1 MLVWV
6 CFSYSQCIICM
17 RISTLTSANWYVP
30 LSVTSNL
37 STAGQTPSMVQVPS
51 KVTFQMH
58 SHAITTTHH
67 QFQPTA
73 DGALNSGH
81 PFYSSQPIEEL
92 YWSKHFT
99 LFLSTWA
106 GFANIEKIRIVEPSL
121 KIERVGCP
129 RLWYYLVRMKRVFWV
144 FRESVISKLHNE
156 WESNFNY
163 WYSIYKAFEPSYMP
177 SSKSGF
183 LK

>member
-6 CFSYSQCIICM
+6 CFSCSQCIICM

-37 STAGQTPSMVQVPS
+37 SAAGQTPSMVQVPS
-51 KVTFQMH
+51 K
-58 SHAITTTHH
+58 SNIPNAITTTYH

-73 DGALNSGH
+73 DGVLNSRH
-81 PFYSSQPIEEL
+81 PFYSSQPLEEL

-106 GFANIEKIRIVEPSL
+106 GFANMEKIRIVEPSL

-129 RLWYYLVRMKRVFWV
+129 RLRYYLVRMKRVFSV
-144 FRESVISKLHNE
+144 FRESVISKLYNE

-163 WYSIYKAFEPSYMP
+163 WYSSCTAFEPSYMP